1 MAESSDGR
9 RVLLVGSLPY
19 QDEAS
24 AMARAVEL
32 IQKRL
37 IALPD
42 GEVGERSDRFP
53 TGERS
58 AWVVG
63 LIERLK
69 SETELFDVVRPG
81 EVNEQGLPVNFR
93 GLTRLRPKLKPDEL
107 GQRLHLGYDRFAL
120 SSWPHFQQLRDDA
133 GNQALRFQ
141 IGFPSALDA
150 AFTMLGPLKGLRY
163 YQAYAAALA
172 RDGDTIAREV
182 GAENLLFQI
191 EAPAEVIAAH
201 KLPKPL
207 VRLTLRPILNLVRRL
222 DPQVPI
228 GIHMCF
234 GDLNN
239 ESPFAP
245 KSADRLVYF
254 AQQLVNRWPSSHSMA
269 YIHMPF
275 AAGKSPPPTKAKAY
289 RALRDLKLPP
299 GTRLVAGF
307 AHEQMSTQEQAELLG
322 VIEEARGGPVD
333 IATACGLGRRPT
345 ETADLLLQR
354 CAELA
359 SAS

>member
-1 MAESSDGR
+1 MAKASNGR

-19 QDEAS
+19 QDEAT
-24 AMARAVEL
+24 AMARAVDL
-32 IQKRL
+32 IQDRL

-42 GEVGERSDRFP
+42 GEVGERSERFP
-53 TGERS
+53 NGDRA

-69 SETELFDVVRPG
+69 AETELFDVVKPG
-81 EVNEQGLPVNFR
+81 QTNELGLPVDFKS
-93 GLTRLRPKLKPDEL
+93 LPRLRPRVKRDVL
-107 GQRLHLGYDRFAL
+107 GERLYLGYDRFAL
-120 SSWPHFQQLRDDA
+120 GSWPHFLELREST
-133 GNQALRFQ
+133 GNQTLRFQ
-141 IGFPSALDA
+141 VGFPSALDC
-150 AFTMLGPLKGLRY
+150 AFTMLSPPRALRY

-172 RDGDTIAREV
+172 RDANFIASQL

-201 KLPKPL
+201 KLPRPF

-228 GIHMCF
+228 GIHLCF

-245 KSADRLVYF
+245 KKSDRLVYF
-254 AQQLVNRWPSSHSMA
+254 AQQLINRWPSSHSMA
-269 YIHMPF
+269 YIHLPF
-275 AAGKSPPPTKAKAY
+275 AAGKSPPPKKAKAY
-289 RALRDLKLPP
+289 RALRNLKLPE

-307 AHEQMSTQEQAELLG
+307 VHEQMTIQELTDLLH
-322 VIEEARGGPVD
+322 VIDEARGAPVD
-333 IATACGLGRRPT
+333 VATACGLGRRPT
-345 ETADLLLQR
+345 EDADLLLQR
-354 CAELA
+354 CAELS